1 MAVNGSAEVR
11 PLSQLE
17 LVGHLFRRA
26 GFGASR
32 DELEA
37 ALAKG
42 YEATLEELLHPE
54 QAPDLEEDL
63 LFRSFPDFHETRKVD
78 VAAAAWVWRM
88 IHTQR
93 PLEEKMVLFWHCLFA
108 TGNCQGREPSADGEP
123 DRHLPPRG
131 AERLPD
137 HPARAVARP
146 RHALLAG
153 QPAQHQRRPQREL
166 RPRAARTVLDG
177 HRHLYRGRRQALRP
191 RLYRL
196 DVPRRRCRRVKP
208 YGRFRWAFEFRPDLH
223 DDGEKAFLGERGP
236 FDGTDVIDIIVRQ
249 PATGRFLATRL
260 YLFFVADHPDP
271 EAIDYLAAVYHESQ
285 YDIRAML
292 RALFLSPFFRSE
304 RAYYAKVKSP
314 AEHVVGIMRLVGDY
328 ASPKPG
334 FGDISLECRYMGQD
348 LLNPPSVEG
357 WHMGK
362 EWIDTGCLVERVNF
376 GAKQLGDISKPGVQ
390 RIIERLRAQG
400 ELSPE
405 QFVDGCLDLL
415 GPLDCERRRRA
426 RRWSNS
432 PVRVAPLH
440 FDDENHAAE
449 QRVAELLSLIAAT
462 REFQMA

>member
-1 MAVNGSAEVR
+1 MAVSGAEEVGQ
-11 PLSQLE
+11 LSQIE
-17 LVGHLFRRA
+17 LMGHLFRRA

-42 YEATLEELLHPE
+42 YEATLEEFLHPE

-88 IHTQR
+88 IHTSR

-108 TGNCQGREPSADGEP
+108 TGNSKVESPLQMARQIATFRRFALSDFRTILLELSKDPAMLFWLDNQLNTKDVHNENYGRELLELFSMGIGNYTED
-123 DRHLPPRG
+123 DVKNC
-131 AERLPD
+131 
-137 HPARAVARP
+137 ARAFT
-146 RHALLAG
+146 G
-153 QPAQHQRRPQREL
+153 WTYTE
-166 RPRAARTVLDG
+166 TV
-177 HRHLYRGRRQALRP
+177 P
-191 RLYRL
+191 
-196 DVPRRRCRRVKP
+196 VVKP
-208 YGRFRWAFEFRPDLH
+208 YGRFPWAFAFRPEHH
-223 DDGEKAFLGERGP
+223 DDGEKEFLGEYGR
-236 FDGTDVIDIIVRQ
+236 FDGTDIIDIIVRQ
-249 PATGRFLATRL
+249 PATGRFLAKRL

-271 EAIDYLAAVYHESQ
+271 EAIDYLASVYHTAQ
-285 YDIRAML
+285 YDIRVML
-292 RALFLSPFFRSE
+292 RALFLSPFFRSA

-376 GAKQLGDISKPGVQ
+376 GAKQLGDVGKPGVQ

-400 ELSPE
+400 ELSAE

-415 GPLDCERRRRA
+415 GPLTVSAKTRA
-426 RRWSNS
+426 ALTKFVSQ
-432 PVRVAPLH
+432 AGPLRLDQEH
-440 FDDENHAAE
+440 RTTD
-449 QRVAELLSLIAAT
+449 QRVAELLSLIAST
-462 REFQMA
+462 REYQMA